1 MGGIGRD
8 ESRDCLLTRVC
19 CRMGSHG
26 HTLLDASMSEHLDQ
40 FQELQHPWEMLEEW
54 LKEDTCVFDAKVRLT
69 GPTVLDARMS
79 YCIYKAADI
88 TTPYI
93 VHNLYELIAFMAHP
107 RHQLGVIII
116 NTRQHPRPSGFKMIP
131 LPWEEVKIA
140 MVQAK
145 RAPRPLHIYLD
156 GQTYHTGTEGRP
168 WW

>member
-40 FQELQHPWEMLEEW
+40 FQELKHPWEMLEEW

-93 VHNLYELIAFMAHP
+93 VHNLYEMVAFMAHP
-107 RHQLGVIII
+107 RHGLNFIDIAVSP
-116 NTRQHPRPSGFKMIP
+116 HSLPKGFKMIP
-131 LPWEEVKIA
+131 LHWDDVYIA
-140 MVQAK
+140 TVYTL
-145 RAPRPLHIYLD
+145 RGPRPLVIEIN
-156 GQTYHTGTEGRP
+156 GERVHTGTEGRP